1 MFKRTEVDLQAA
13 QDEMTAKKLRKAA
26 STCSCRNAE
35 MCGEWLKNSQN
46 TEDFRIFFPNAGLI
60 EILVSP
66 ACYDQA
72 SGRTPE

>member
-26 STCSCRNAE
+26 SSCCRNAE